1 MWEGRRRCVSE
12 LKQKEQI
19 HHFSP
24 YCSIKSLNGSHGA
37 YPHWWW
43 LCSLFSLL
51 IQILISLETSSQA
64 YPNKVWPAISVSPSP
79 AKLICKIIHHSD
91 IINMVLVGVLRS
103 PNRPSLEI
111 SLRFSNLNSVKL
123 YWLLVLASKM
133 LDLIHLSHLPFNMED
148 AGAVEHDSLL
158 SLSSYLKHIYETVY
172 FPTV

>member
-1 MWEGRRRCVSE
+1 
-12 LKQKEQI
+12 
-19 HHFSP
+19 
-24 YCSIKSLNGSHGA
+24 
-37 YPHWWW
+37 
-43 LCSLFSLL
+43 
-51 IQILISLETSSQA
+51 
-64 YPNKVWPAISVSPSP
+64 
-79 AKLICKIIHHSD
+79 
-91 IINMVLVGVLRS
+91 MVLVGVLRS

-148 AGAVEHDSLL
+148 AGAVEHDGLL